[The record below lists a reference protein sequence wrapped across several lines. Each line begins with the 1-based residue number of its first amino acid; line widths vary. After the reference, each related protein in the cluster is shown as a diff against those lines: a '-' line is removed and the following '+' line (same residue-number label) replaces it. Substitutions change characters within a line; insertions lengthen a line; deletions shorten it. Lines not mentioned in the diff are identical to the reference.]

1 MNHPD
6 LERIVPIS
14 RVSTEIFQTGLWSPH
29 KPAYTEK
36 ISPCRAAC
44 PIGIDMARAFVQAA
58 EGNLDRALQI
68 VRRDNPLPGIC
79 GRVCYH
85 PCEWNCNRKHFDESV
100 NIRGFERFLS
110 DHGEVQLEREISN
123 QTQKERIA
131 VIGSGPAGL
140 SAAYQLVR
148 QGYGVTIFE
157 SLPEPGGMLRYG
169 IPEYRLPKKV
179 LRKEIGYI
187 RQLGVEI
194 KTGIEIG
201 LEYSIKEITKPYQ
214 AVFIAVGSHRG
225 QKLGLEGE
233 DQSGVMEGVQF
244 LRRINLG
251 EKIKVGRRVAVIG
264 GGNTAIDCARVARRI
279 GGSRVSI
286 FYRRSWSEM
295 PALPE
300 DRAVVQKEGIQIE
313 ILTAPKQLISE
324 KGRLVGIECL
334 RMELG
339 AADAQGRPQP
349 FPKNGSEFRL
359 PVDTVIIAIG
369 QNSETGFVKEL
380 GLEVRQRGVVI
391 RDPASTATP
400 ITGVFAGGD
409 CAGNRA
415 FVADAVASGKLGAL
429 AISCYLQGKDF
440 QKEFRARQIS
450 SEPSFSFQADLEPE
464 GERIDFKKVADFYKM
479 NLLGFPFRTRR
490 NNPFSLKLEEG
501 RKSFGESTRGLSR
514 SEMDSEISRCFNCG
528 TCTQCDLCFLICPDL
543 SISKVKENG
552 YRLKS
557 DYCKGCG
564 MCVSSCPRQ
573 VIDMGEV

>member
-6 LERIVPIS
+6 LEHIVPVSQI
-14 RVSTEIFQTGLWSPH
+14 STEIFKTGLWSPH
-29 KPAYTEK
+29 KPTYIEK
-36 ISPCRAAC
+36 ISPCRSAC
-44 PIGIDMARAFVQAA
+44 PIGIDMARAFAQASK
-58 EGNLDRALQI
+58 GNLDGALQI
-68 VRRDNPLPGIC
+68 VRRDNPLPGVC

-85 PCEWNCNRKHFDESV
+85 PCEWNCNRKHFDEAV
-100 NIRGFERFLS
+100 NIRGFERYLA
-110 DHGEVQLEREISN
+110 DHGQVHLEEETPPQN
-123 QTQKERIA
+123 KKERIA

-148 QGYGVTIFE
+148 LGYGVTIFE

-187 RQLGVEI
+187 RHLGVEI
-194 KTGIEIG
+194 KTGVGIG
-201 LEYSIKEITKPYQ
+201 QEHPFKEITKPFQ
-214 AVFIAVGSHRG
+214 AVFIAVGSHGG

-233 DQSGVMEGVQF
+233 NWSGVMEGVQF

-251 EKIKVGRRVAVIG
+251 EKIKVGRRVVVIG
-264 GGNTAIDCARVARRI
+264 GGNTAIDCARAARRV
-279 GGSRVSI
+279 GGNQVSI
-286 FYRRSWSEM
+286 LYRRSWSEM

-339 AADAQGRPQP
+339 EADQQGRPQP
-349 FPKNGSEFRL
+349 FPKDGSEFTI

-380 GLEVRQRGVVI
+380 GMEVNRKGMI
-391 RDPASTATP
+391 PIDPESTATP
-400 ITGVFAGGD
+400 TAGVFAGGD

-429 AISCYLQGKDF
+429 AISCYLQGKEF
-440 QKEFRARQIS
+440 KQEFRCRQIGAG
-450 SEPSFSFQADLEPE
+450 PSFSFLADLGPE
-464 GERIDFKKVADFYKM
+464 GEPIDLKKVAALDKM
-479 NLLGFPFRTRR
+479 NLLVFPYRTRR
-490 NNPFSLKLEEG
+490 NNSFSFRVEEG
-501 RKSFGESTRGLSR
+501 RKSFGESTKGLTR
-514 SEMDSEISRCFNCG
+514 SEMDSEISRCFKCG
-528 TCTQCDLCFLICPDL
+528 TCTRCDLCFLICPDL
-543 SISKVKENG
+543 SITKVGESG
-552 YRLKS
+552 YGLKA

-564 MCVSSCPRQ
+564 MCVSACPRQ
-573 VIDMGEV
+573 VIDLEDA